1 MHHVHQFHK
10 SDTLTK
16 QRRVTTGARRINDS
30 DQKLIAL
37 RAVMDSW
44 TTIIATIGAILI
56 FSCIVKLVEG
66 IKAVGSLPGLRI
78 PAEPLSILGILLPET
93 EWNPGLLFTWTW
105 RKNRNVYRH
114 YGRDTVSIVPFIHGS
129 PTLHTRSMEVTRQV
143 ISAGHN
149 SGAFGKTSSM
159 GRALLRTVNKIW
171 VGEQWRKYRKI
182 ATPAF
187 NNETYAFVWEV
198 SKKLYAEM
206 VSVEGW
212 YSKDVIE
219 VPSIQALT
227 FKFTLVIFASVG
239 FGFPFTWSSSPA
251 RQGDMAVRECFET
264 IVRTNIFAIIAPAW
278 AWKLPFEW
286 VRRTRHAYDTMRA
299 FMQSQVSARRKDM
312 RSESK
317 KKAARDIF
325 SLLVQASENK
335 GGKMG
340 LDDKEVIGNMFSLM
354 LAGHETT
361 AYTLS
366 ATLGFLALNV
376 GLQDEIAA
384 QVQEVTRESD
394 NGVLPL
400 EDYGKLDKVLAAF
413 YEGTRLF
420 PSGVFLIREAK
431 QDTILNVSDGGESRI
446 LPVKKGTHIVVDM
459 VGIQPEEFR
468 PSRWYKKNQGDANEK
483 EELSES
489 EEYTA
494 FSVGPRSCIGRKFA
508 TTEAMCFLASLL
520 RDWRVE
526 PLLAM
531 KPDGKVETQD
541 EWRERVMQATISF
554 TMGIKNVPLRL
565 VRRV

>member
-1 MHHVHQFHK
+1 
-10 SDTLTK
+10 
-16 QRRVTTGARRINDS
+16 
-30 DQKLIAL
+30 
-37 RAVMDSW
+37 MDSW
-44 TTIIATIGAILI
+44 TTTIATIGAILV
-56 FSCIVKLVEG
+56 FSRVVKLVEG

-78 PAEPLSILGILLPET
+78 PAEPLSILGAILPET
-93 EWNPGLLFTWTW
+93 RWNPGLLFTWTW

-129 PTLHTRSMEVTRQV
+129 PTLYTRSMEVTRQV
-143 ISAGHN
+143 ITAGHN
-149 SGAFGKTSSM
+149 SGAFGKTNSM
-159 GRALLRTVNKIW
+159 GRALLFWGPSIVATE
-171 VGEQWRKYRKI
+171 GEQWRKYRKI
-182 ATPAF
+182 ATSAF
-187 NNETYAFVWEV
+187 NNETNLSP
-198 SKKLYAEM
+198 SKLK
-206 VSVEGW
+206 GW
-212 YSKDVIE
+212 SSKDVIE

-239 FGFPFTWSSSPA
+239 FGFPFTWSNPPA
-251 RQGDMAVRECFET
+251 RQGDMTVRECFET
-264 IVRTNIFAIIAPAW
+264 IVQTNIFATIAPAW

-286 VRRTRHAYDTMRA
+286 SVEAPFSWFDTLVVLTTRCAHLCIPKSASDEKIYDPGG
-299 FMQSQVSARRKDM
+299 
-312 RSESK
+312 E

-325 SLLVQASENK
+325 SLLVRASEE
-335 GGKMG
+335 GGKMT
-340 LDDKEVIGNMFSLM
+340 DDKEVIGNVFSLM

-376 GLQDEIAA
+376 GLQDETVA
-384 QVQEVTRESD
+384 QVQDVTRECD

-431 QDTILNVSDGGESRI
+431 QDTELNVSDGEESRM

-459 VGIQPEEFR
+459 VGVQYNTRYFAEPEEFR
-468 PSRWYKKNQGDANEK
+468 PSRWYKKNRGDANEK
-483 EELSES
+483 EELSGS

-508 TTEAMCFLASLL
+508 TTEAVCFLASLL

-541 EWRERVMQATISF
+541 EWRERVMQATMSL
-554 TMGIKNVPLRL
+554 TMGIKDVPLRL